1 MHVGIRADEGANTWA
16 MENRTTQ
23 IRHLVRMLSI
33 LSAARLGKLTN
44 SQQKAQHHAWLSPV
58 VFDLI

>member
-16 MENRTTQ
+16 IENRTTQ

-33 LSAARLGKLTN
+33 LSAAHLSKLTN
-44 SQQKAQHHAWLSPV
+44 SQQKLSTMHGSRPSY
-58 VFDLI
+58 LI